1 MTTEFENGFGRLLI
15 ADDEPTFLLS
25 TAELLRRKGFQVQ
38 TARDGFEALRL
49 MESNVFDA
57 LISDI
62 IMPGNE
68 DLAFVREATRLDP
81 SLLVIL
87 VTAYPALP
95 TAIGAIHLPVEA
107 YLVKPV
113 NFQELLEVVQRVVRE
128 SQIRRVLGASQER
141 LDIWNRKLQ
150 VVRSKASSGAR
161 EGNQNAAVD
170 FLRLAVGNLA
180 GTLLDMETLLDLIHV
195 PEGGGQACTIE
206 NCPRM
211 DNCRRVIGECVETL
225 EKTKTAFKS
234 RSLANVRLQLE
245 GLLKA

>member
-1 MTTEFENGFGRLLI
+1 MSLEDAEVLGRLLI
-15 ADDEPTFLLS
+15 VDDEPTFLLA
-25 TAELLRRKGFQVQ
+25 TAELLRRNGYLVHSAK
-38 TARDGFEALRL
+38 DGFEALAL
-49 MESNVFDA
+49 LDANTYDA

-68 DLAFVREATRLDP
+68 DLEFVRKATQLDS

-95 TAIGAIHLPVEA
+95 TAIGAIQLPVEA
-107 YLVKPV
+107 YMVKPV
-113 NFQELLEVVQRVVRE
+113 NFQELLETVHRVVKD

-141 LDIWNRKLQ
+141 LEQWNRRLQ
-150 VVRSKASSGAR
+150 GVRAKATSGVR
-161 EGNQNAAVD
+161 DGNQNAALD

-180 GTLLDMETLLDLIHV
+180 GTLMDMETLLDLIDV
-195 PEGGGQACTIE
+195 PEEGGQACTIQ

-211 DNCRRVIGECVETL
+211 ANCRQVIGECVEVL

-234 RSLANVRLQLE
+234 RTLANVRTQLE
-245 GLLKA
+245 GLLRE

>member
-1 MTTEFENGFGRLLI
+1 MNVAPENMCGRILI
-15 ADDEPTFLLS
+15 ADDEPTFLLA
-25 TAELLRRKGFQVQ
+25 TAELLRRNGFQVH
-38 TARDGFEALRL
+38 TAMDGFGAIKLLETQ
-49 MESNVFDA
+49 VFDA

-68 DLAFVREATRLDP
+68 DLAFVRKATQLDP

-95 TAIGAIHLPVEA
+95 TAIGAIHLPVES

-113 NFQELLEVVQRVVRE
+113 DFQELLEVVQRVVKE

-141 LDIWNRKLQ
+141 IDIWNQKLQ
-150 VVRSKASSGAR
+150 SVRAKAASGAR
-161 EGNQNAAVD
+161 EGNQKAAVD

-195 PEGGGQACTIE
+195 PESVNQPCSIE

-211 DNCRRVIGECVETL
+211 SHCRHVIGECVEVL
-225 EKTKTAFKS
+225 ERTKNAFKS

-245 GLLKA
+245 RLLKE